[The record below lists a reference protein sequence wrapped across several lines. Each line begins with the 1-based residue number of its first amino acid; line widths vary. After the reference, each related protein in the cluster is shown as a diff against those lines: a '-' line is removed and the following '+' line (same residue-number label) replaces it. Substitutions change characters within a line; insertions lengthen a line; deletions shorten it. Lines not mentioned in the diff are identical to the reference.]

1 MESAS
6 VTTTQTIIKVC
17 ASNERM
23 FLAMAIAV
31 ALATLIGVFIG
42 TVVCK
47 RLRCRK

>member
-1 MESAS
+1 MESTS
-6 VTTTQTIIKVC
+6 TITTQTIIKVC

-31 ALATLIGVFIG
+31 SLATLIGVFVG

-47 RLRCRK
+47 RLRCRR